1 MSGSGSNQC
10 KRLLLV
16 EDHNST
22 RSALGLFLRS
32 HGHTVV
38 AYPSAEEAAAA
49 FADRSLDLALI
60 DIRLPGRPGDA
71 YAADL
76 HAHQPDLPIIFFT
89 AESKTDHL
97 IRLIPTSQ
105 VCQKPVSPSALLKV
119 IESTRS
125 AGRRHG

>member
-1 MSGSGSNQC
+1 
-10 KRLLLV
+10 
-16 EDHNST
+16 
-22 RSALGLFLRS
+22 
-32 HGHTVV
+32 VV

-89 AESKTDHL
+89 AESKTEHL
-97 IRLIPTSQ
+97 TELIPNSR

-119 IESTRS
+119 IESTCPIS
-125 AGRRHG
+125 QRHHHG

>member
-1 MSGSGSNQC
+1 MSKPSSRNC

-38 AYPSAEEAAAA
+38 AYPSAEEAVAA
-49 FADRSLDLALI
+49 FEDTSLDLALI

-71 YAADL
+71 FAADL
-76 HAHQPDLPIIFFT
+76 HARQPPLPIIFFT
-89 AESKTDHL
+89 GESRTDHL
-97 IRLIPTSQ
+97 QKIIPTSR
-105 VCQKPVSPSALLKV
+105 VFRKPVPPEELLALIKSA
-119 IESTRS
+119 
-125 AGRRHG
+125 